1 MRRLLILLATAFLQ
15 AALSAHALTG
25 IQGQAPVIHWRSWSP
40 AAFAEAKAKGKPV
53 LVDAVA
59 SWCHWCHVMD
69 ARTYGDPEMAA
80 LLDAKFIPV
89 RVDIDQHPDAA
100 ELYADIGWPGTAIYA
115 PDGHPMARERGFIE
129 PGDFKA
135 LLERALQG
143 KSDLD
148 ATEQTS
154 RATAPDPLADSVK
167 ALDSHFDASYGGWGH
182 QKYPIAMN
190 IEEALDRARR
200 GDEGARF
207 RALYTL
213 AQQRRI
219 TDPVWGGLFQYSAG
233 PDWHQPH
240 FERLTVLQAGYLRI
254 LAEAFRATGDADF
267 QEDAK
272 GDLGFL
278 RRFMEHPDGGFS
290 ATMDAD
296 AQGLDGHVYQAM
308 DDAGRL
314 KTGLPRIDTRRY
326 AQVQGLMIAA
336 LADLSGVMGDSALLP
351 EARAAEAWTQ
361 AHLAAGGGYRHAEGQ
376 AGLFLA
382 DQAGMLQG
390 LIALHEATGEAL
402 YLDRAVALADSVEK
416 GFRDASGLYRARA
429 ASPGELGAFA
439 EVRLPFDDNA
449 SFARSLLRL
458 EAITGDARDHER
470 AARLLAVLSQQ
481 ARLDDQGRWLGDYIL
496 AMRALKG
503 MGHLAVVGD
512 PAKTDALFRAAKAA
526 WLPGT
531 VILLVDPAK
540 PVRNPDLSFPALD
553 KPAAFLCGQGTCSA
567 PFTDAERLAGDLEK
581 AAR

>member
-1 MRRLLILLATAFLQ
+1 MRRLIILLAATLLQ
-15 AALSAHALTG
+15 AQALT
-25 IQGQAPVIHWRSWSP
+25 IHWRPWSP
-40 AAFAEAKAKGKPV
+40 AAFAEAKQAGKPV

-59 SWCHWCHVMD
+59 TWCHWCHVMD
-69 ARTYGDPEMAA
+69 AKTYGHPEVAA
-80 LLDAKFIPV
+80 LLEAKFIPV

-115 PDGHPMARERGFIE
+115 PDGKPLDRERGFIE

-135 LLERALQG
+135 LLERALEG
-143 KSDLD
+143 KGGLG
-148 ATEQTS
+148 AAE
-154 RATAPDPLADSVK
+154 RASGVTVPDPLAASMK
-167 ALDSHFDASYGGWGH
+167 ELDSHFDISYGGWGK

-190 IEEALDRARR
+190 IEEALDRARH
-200 GDEGARF
+200 GDESARF

-213 AQQRRI
+213 AQQRHI

-240 FERLTVLQAGYLRI
+240 FERLTTLQAGYLRN

-267 QEDAK
+267 REDARR
-272 GDLGFL
+272 DLGFL
-278 RRFMEHPDGGFS
+278 RRFMAHPDGGFS

-296 AQGLDGHVYQAM
+296 AHGQDGHVYQAM
-308 DDAGRL
+308 DDAGRV
-314 KTGLPRIDTRRY
+314 KAGLPRIDTRRY

-336 LADLSGVMGDSALLP
+336 LADLSGVMDDLALFR
-351 EARAAEAWTQ
+351 EARAAEAWSQ
-361 AHLAAGGGYRHAEGQ
+361 VHLGEEGAYRHTEGQ
-376 AGLFLA
+376 EGLFLA

-390 LIALHEATGEAL
+390 LIALHEATGEAV

-416 GFRDASGLYRARA
+416 AFLDSSGLYRARA

-439 EVRLPFDDNA
+439 EARLPFDDNA
-449 SFARSLLRL
+449 SFSRSLLRL
-458 EAITGDARDHER
+458 EAITGDARDRDR
-470 AARLLAVLSQQ
+470 ATRILALLSQQ

-503 MGHLAVVGD
+503 LGHLAVVGD
-512 PAKTDALFRAAKAA
+512 PAKTGPLFRAAQAA
-526 WLPGT
+526 WLPET
-531 VILLVDPAK
+531 VILLVDSTK

-553 KPAAFLCGQGTCSA
+553 KPAAFLCGRGTCSA
-567 PFTDAERLAGDLEK
+567 PFTDAKRLVENLKK